1 MGFDEIHE
9 VAIEFTALV
18 QVKFVLRDKKFEQLS
33 GILDRQIFVLPPDKA
48 EKGGRAPDSLARG
61 SIHLSV
67 HVEVFGHGKEQI
79 KRIEI
84 TTCLKVGLESEC
96 KQVIV
101 ILNLGDLITDRPNH
115 LRVNHFLRLDN
126 LVEECLRSL
135 LVYRLCL
142 QQVLLLRQ
150 QCFSLLAFGHA
161 GMLSIKALLDAHN
174 QLQVPLL
181 HSLVEHVHKIYGSLA
196 PILAEDGI
204 EKGTIEHFLPHE
216 PFI

>member
-1 MGFDEIHE
+1 MGFNEIHE

-84 TTCLKVGLESEC
+84 TTCLKVGLQSEC

-126 LVEECLRSL
+126 LDEECLRSL

-150 QCFSLLAFGHA
+150 QCFSLLAFVYA

-204 EKGTIEHFLPHE
+204 EKGTIEHLLPHE